1 MKIFSFDAL
10 DKVEDLDYTNPNDA
24 TDHMVDNPNDPV
36 GLQMIRLIDKTEIPA
51 IVDEDR
57 PKEFGKRLGKIF
69 TKFFNFQVPDIQYQ
83 SYV

>member
-1 MKIFSFDAL
+1 
-10 DKVEDLDYTNPNDA
+10 
-24 TDHMVDNPNDPV
+24 MVDNPNDPL

-51 IVDEDR
+51 VADADR

-83 SYV
+83 SYA